1 MHRTPGSSPGKVPDR
16 RNTRLYTI
24 YRAMMEKRKNNVG
37 VSVRGERQ
45 SHLYVVAYDIPDDKR
60 RTKIHK
66 ILKGFGQWTEFSL
79 FECFLTKKELLQ
91 MRAKLDKYLDPRKD
105 RVRIY
110 LLCDACLPRI
120 ETIGI
125 PEP

>member
-1 MHRTPGSSPGKVPDR
+1 MKECCVHQT
-16 RNTRLYTI
+16 
-24 YRAMMEKRKNNVG
+24 G
-37 VSVRGERQ
+37 VSVRGIRQ
-45 SHLYVVAYDIPDDKR
+45 SSLYVVAYDISDDKR

-91 MRAKLDKYLDPRKD
+91 MQAKLDKYLDSNTDK
-105 RVRIY
+105 VRIY
-110 LLCDACLPRI
+110 LICDACMTRI

-125 PEP
+125 PEPKEATSYVI

>member
-1 MHRTPGSSPGKVPDR
+1 
-16 RNTRLYTI
+16 
-24 YRAMMEKRKNNVG
+24 MERPMYQAG
-37 VSVRGERQ
+37 VSVRGIRQ
-45 SHLYVVAYDIPDDKR
+45 SSFYVVAYDIPDDKR

-66 ILKGFGQWTEFSL
+66 ILRGFGQWTEFSL

-125 PEP
+125 PEPKEETSYLI

>member
-1 MHRTPGSSPGKVPDR
+1 MVSVFSTHVLSLDDGAYSMGQ
-16 RNTRLYTI
+16 I
-24 YRAMMEKRKNNVG
+24 G
-37 VSVRGERQ
+37 ISVRGLRK
-45 SHLYVVAYDIPDDKR
+45 SSFYVLAYDISDDKR

-79 FECFLTKKELLQ
+79 FECFLTKEELLQ

-125 PEP
+125 PEPKEETSYLI

>member
-1 MHRTPGSSPGKVPDR
+1 
-16 RNTRLYTI
+16 
-24 YRAMMEKRKNNVG
+24 MMERSVHQTG
-37 VSVRGERQ
+37 VSVRGIRQ
-45 SHLYVVAYDIPDDKR
+45 SSFYVVAYDIPDDKR

-79 FECFLTKKELLQ
+79 FECFLTRKELLQ

-105 RVRIY
+105 KVRIY
-110 LLCDACLPRI
+110 LICDACLTRI

-125 PEP
+125 PEPTEVTSYLI

>member
-1 MHRTPGSSPGKVPDR
+1 MGQTG
-16 RNTRLYTI
+16 
-24 YRAMMEKRKNNVG
+24 M
-37 VSVRGERQ
+37 SVRGIRQ
-45 SHLYVVAYDIPDDKR
+45 STLYVVAYDIQDDKR

-91 MRAKLDKYLDPRKD
+91 MRAKLDKQLNARED

-110 LLCDACLPRI
+110 TICETCLAKI
-120 ETIGI
+120 ETVGI
-125 PEP
+125 PEPVEDTMYLI

>member
-1 MHRTPGSSPGKVPDR
+1 MSHAEI
-16 RNTRLYTI
+16 TI
-24 YRAMMEKRKNNVG
+24 RG
-37 VSVRGERQ
+37 VRQ
-45 SHLYVVAYDIPDDKR
+45 STLYVVAYDISDDKR

-91 MRAKLDKYLDPRKD
+91 MRAKLDKYLDSRTDK
-105 RVRIY
+105 VRIY
-110 LLCDACLPRI
+110 LICDACITKI

-125 PEP
+125 PEPKEVTSYLI